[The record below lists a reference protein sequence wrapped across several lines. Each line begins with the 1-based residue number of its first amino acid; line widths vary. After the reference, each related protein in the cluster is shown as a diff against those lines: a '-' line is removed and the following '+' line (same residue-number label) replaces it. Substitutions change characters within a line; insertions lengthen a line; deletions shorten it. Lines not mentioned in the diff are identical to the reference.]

1 MRKKTFGFN
10 VFLGIFILLMVGVPG
25 FSHVL
30 ANRGEYIFDE
40 NGNPTVAS
48 SSIGQSIVEGGSY
61 FLSSY
66 SDVVMLLN
74 KVELSELTGLDF
86 GETQKILASAVNSLE
101 NARQV
106 YIGLKQKVE
115 GTPYKSGMR
124 NRLASFDY
132 QGFEQTHQLNAS
144 IFKELTADLSQGN
157 ARNIFA
163 KLFFAMEDLLAQLYQ
178 IKAGVD
184 NFKSPSIPALWRLN
198 QKYSKTLLLG
208 QYAAQVFCE
217 LANSG
222 DNGGI

>member
-1 MRKKTFGFN
+1 MRNKTLGFN
-10 VFLGIFILLMVGVPG
+10 VFLGIFILLMVGITG
-25 FSHVL
+25 FSYVYF
-30 ANRGEYIFDE
+30 NRGEYLFDE

-86 GETQKILASAVNSLE
+86 GETQKILANAVNSLE

-115 GTPYKSGMR
+115 NTPYRSGIR
-124 NRLASFDY
+124 NRLAAFDY

-144 IFKELTADLSQGN
+144 IFKELTVDLSQGN
-157 ARNIFA
+157 GRSVFARV
-163 KLFFAMEDLLAQLYQ
+163 LFTMEDLLAQLYQ

-184 NFKSPSIPALWRLN
+184 NFKSPSIPALWQLN
-198 QKYSKTLLLG
+198 QKYSKSLLLG